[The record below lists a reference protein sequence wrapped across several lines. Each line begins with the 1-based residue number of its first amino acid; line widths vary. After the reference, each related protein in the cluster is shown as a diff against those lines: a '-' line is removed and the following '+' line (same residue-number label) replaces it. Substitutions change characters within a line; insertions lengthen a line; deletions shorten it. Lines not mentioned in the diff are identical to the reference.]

1 MDIEARLRQ
10 QADRELAAS
19 GSPGALLVYPLVAM
33 VTAVAGEVLHN
44 HPLWVVSE
52 VGALLAIAALRSR
65 LGRRLKLAPAA
76 EVAAAKQAYGRSIL
90 ATAMIWSASTA
101 LTVLAYGRSWTGLLS
116 LLVTFAIVA
125 ASTANLVS
133 DPRLMR
139 RYVLLM
145 IVPSSIALA
154 AHGGL
159 SELLTALMLLV
170 FCAFMINIGKRHTQ
184 RYLSL
189 SRTLVE
195 LDQAKETAE
204 VANQAKSVFLA
215 TMSHEFRTPLNAIVG
230 LTGLL
235 LESPADDQQKEWLAA
250 LSHSS
255 EGLLGLISN
264 ILDLSRIESHQ
275 EVQVR
280 LLATDLR
287 RLLEDLLPVF
297 QPLAAAKELSLQLHV
312 DPLVP
317 PQLSLD
323 PVRLRQI
330 LTNLLGNAIKFS
342 PNGTIQVSAQIWRGG
357 LLLSV
362 ADEGP
367 GIAAADFERMFRPF
381 SQLNPRQD
389 GTGLGLVISQK
400 LACLLGGAL
409 WLSSAGR
416 VCGTPPPDWTP
427 PARQKGSQF
436 WLHFPLQDDSANPL
450 SPHVLAPL
458 RTMKILMVEDNRVN
472 QMVLAEVLRRL
483 QQEVSIVDSG
493 QAALDRLAEQTFEV
507 VLMDVQMPGMD
518 GLETTRQLRSRFG
531 QSLYVVAVTANALA
545 EDRQRCLESGMNGYL
560 TKPVRKNELHQA
572 LCTAEAWLKTN

>member
-19 GSPGALLVYPLVAM
+19 GNPGALLVYPLVAV
-33 VTAVAGEVLHN
+33 VTAVAGEILQN
-44 HPLWVVSE
+44 HPLWVVAE
-52 VGALLAIAALRSR
+52 VSALLATAAVRYR
-65 LGRRLKLAPAA
+65 LGLRLQSAPAR
-76 EVAAAKQAYGRSIL
+76 ELAAAKQAYGRSIL
-90 ATAMIWSASTA
+90 VTALIWSACTA

-139 RYVLLM
+139 GYVLLM

-154 AHGGL
+154 AHRGL

-184 RYLSL
+184 RYLRL

-195 LDQAKETAE
+195 LDQAKEAAE
-204 VANQAKSVFLA
+204 IANQAKSVFLA

-230 LTGLL
+230 LTDLL
-235 LESPADDQQKEWLAA
+235 LEAPADDQQREWLTA
-250 LSHSS
+250 LSNSS
-255 EGLLGLISN
+255 ECLLGLISN

-287 RLLEDLLPVF
+287 RLLEDLLHLF
-297 QPLAAAKELSLQLHV
+297 QPLASAKELVLQLHV
-312 DPLVP
+312 DRMVP
-317 PQLSLD
+317 SQLALD

-342 PNGTIQVSAQIWRGG
+342 ASGAIQVSAEIWQGG

-362 ADEGP
+362 TDHGP
-367 GIAAADFERMFRPF
+367 GIAAEDFERMFRPF
-381 SQLNPRQD
+381 SQLNARHD

-400 LACLLGGAL
+400 LARLLGGDL
-409 WLSSAGR
+409 WLSSAGQI
-416 VCGTPPPDWTP
+416 CGAHPPQWTPPPH
-427 PARQKGSQF
+427 RKGSQF
-436 WLHFPLQDDSANPL
+436 WLHLPLQGDSTT
-450 SPHVLAPL
+450 SPASLMLAPL
-458 RTMKILMVEDNRVN
+458 RTMKILIVEDNRVN
-472 QMVLAEVLRRL
+472 QMVLAEALGRL
-483 QQEVSIVDSG
+483 HQQVSIVDSG
-493 QAALDRLAEQTFEV
+493 EAALAILAEQTFEV

-518 GLETTRQLRSRFG
+518 GLETTRQLRLRFG
-531 QSLYVVAVTANALA
+531 HSHYVVAVTANALA
-545 EDRQRCLESGMNGYL
+545 EDRQRCLQSGMDGYI
-560 TKPVRKNELHQA
+560 TKPVRKGELYQA
-572 LCTAEAWLKTN
+572 LSAAQAWIKSD